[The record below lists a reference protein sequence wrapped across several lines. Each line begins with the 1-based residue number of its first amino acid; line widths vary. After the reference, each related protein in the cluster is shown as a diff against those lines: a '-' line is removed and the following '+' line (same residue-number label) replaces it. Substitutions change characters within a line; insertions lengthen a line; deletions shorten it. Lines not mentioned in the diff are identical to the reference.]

1 MNIYR
6 LKVSLADFK
15 GIRRWFDMSGNCT
28 FDDLHKMIF
37 VAYDRYD
44 QHLYKFYFP
53 QEKTGSLE
61 KIYMSP
67 LIVQHPVLH
76 KDAVA
81 DRSYDLPYAARGLP
95 KPKLL
100 ATNQAVLDDAE
111 LREKQ
116 EFFYLFD
123 MGDEWWHK
131 VRVEKIE
138 HEDIKGKSKKSLS
151 NVQAIP
157 HHSIPIR
164 KMKKKCQTV
173 MNWSLKSGEVLQSV
187 LIFLKRNRR
196 S

>member
-6 LKVSLADFK
+6 LKVSLAGFK

-100 ATNQAVLDDAE
+100 ATNKAVLDDAE

-138 HEDIKGKSKKSLS
+138 HEDIKGKSKKLIKRTGDSPPQYPNPEDEEEMPDGYEL
-151 NVQAIP
+151 VIEKRGGIAIG
-157 HHSIPIR
+157 SYIS
-164 KMKKKCQTV
+164 KKKQ
-173 MNWSLKSGEVLQSV
+173 E
-187 LIFLKRNRR
+187 
-196 S
+196 